1 MEVHPPEHPI
11 HTWRDF
17 FIHIATIVVGLLI
30 AIGLEQTVE
39 ALHHRHL
46 VHEAEANL
54 RDEIRSNRTLLAG
67 DEAQMAGVE
76 KEISADLLLL
86 SDFKAHR
93 TDPGSLNFALSWNG
107 MQAAAWNSARDT
119 GAIALMPADDA
130 KGFSLV
136 YMQQELVNNE
146 ATLFLRGMYRSGAPA
161 QGHANFT
168 ELQPAEVD
176 TMIASLQ
183 EALAELHYLHML
195 SVSLDR
201 IYGNAITEL

>member
-1 MEVHPPEHPI
+1 MDVHPPHEPI

-46 VHEAEANL
+46 VHDAEANL
-54 RDEIRSNRTLLAG
+54 RGEIRSNRTLLAG
-67 DEAQMAGVE
+67 DQTQMAGIE

-93 TDPGSLNFALSWNG
+93 TDPGTLNFALGWNG
-107 MQAAAWNSARDT
+107 MQAAAWGSARDT
-119 GAIALMPADDA
+119 GAIALMPANDA

-136 YMQQELVNNE
+136 
-146 ATLFLRGMYRSGAPA
+146 
-161 QGHANFT
+161 
-168 ELQPAEVD
+168 
-176 TMIASLQ
+176 
-183 EALAELHYLHML
+183 
-195 SVSLDR
+195 
-201 IYGNAITEL
+201 